1 MTTVSTPD
9 TAPLTWPAGPG
20 AARDVVRALLRQ
32 GTQHVGELA
41 LADAVLVTSELVT
54 NAIRHGGG
62 LRGFACRVRPGAVEI
77 AVDDGNDEVP
87 VTRPR
92 TGLLMSGGL
101 GWPSVCRLADEVSVT
116 HLPGGGKRIV
126 AHVPLAA

>member
-1 MTTVSTPD
+1 MTTVISPD
-9 TAPLTWPAGPG
+9 TAPLTWPRSPG
-20 AARDVVRALLRQ
+20 AARDLVRALLRQ
-32 GTQHVGELA
+32 GTQHVGDMA

-62 LRGFACRVRPGAVEI
+62 LRGFACRLRPGVVEI
-77 AVDDGNDEVP
+77 AVDDSNDAVP

-92 TGLLMSGGL
+92 TSLLVSGGL
-101 GWPSVCRLADEVSVT
+101 GWPAVCRLADEVSVT
-116 HLPGGGKRIV
+116 HLPCGGKRIV